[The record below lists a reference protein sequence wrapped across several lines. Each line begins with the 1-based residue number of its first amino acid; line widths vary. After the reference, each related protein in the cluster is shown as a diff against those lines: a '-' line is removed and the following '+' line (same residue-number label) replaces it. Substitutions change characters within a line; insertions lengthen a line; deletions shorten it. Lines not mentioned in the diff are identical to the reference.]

1 MSSKPPGIM
10 ERNPLSHQN
19 NQARI
24 PHEYDNNDYSNSH
37 QGGFKQDN
45 FAFIGEVDT
54 TYN

>member
-1 MSSKPPGIM
+1 MSSKPPGMM

-19 NQARI
+19 NQARF

-37 QGGFKQDN
+37 QAGFKQDN

-54 TYN
+54 TYS

>member
-1 MSSKPPGIM
+1 MSSKPPGMM
-10 ERNPLSHQN
+10 ERNPLSHQD

-37 QGGFKQDN
+37 KAGFKQDN
-45 FAFIGEVDT
+45 FASIGEVDT